1 VDSKITRENKKGLHM
16 IKKRMAWGLATLLVS
31 IFFYSQPLVRR
42 ALAESSPALKSVY
55 PGLAT
60 GVLQWATLAEM
71 DKGTLLRGDGVE
83 IQASFSEKILGRMKP
98 EIRKELEKNMFFLLE
113 QEAIKKLIKR
123 DAKAMG
129 ISVDEP
135 EKEMGQA
142 YVNRLTK
149 DLTVTEAE
157 ARAFYDSNKEMV
169 GGMPFEKVKGSIEPF
184 LLQQKKQ
191 EIIDAHIANLGKE
204 AHVRLNRDW
213 VKKQAQL
220 ALDNPV
226 DRARMSGKPTMAEF
240 GATGCVP
247 CDMMQPILERLRKKY
262 PDQLN
267 VVFVHVRENQ
277 LLAARFGIRA
287 IPVQVFYDT
296 KGKEVFR
303 HQGFYAEAD
312 VVKQV
317 KELGVE

>member
-1 VDSKITRENKKGLHM
+1 M
-16 IKKRMAWGLATLLVS
+16 IKKQMVWGLATLLVS
-31 IFFYSQPLVRR
+31 VFLYSQPVVSN
-42 ALAESSPALKSVY
+42 ALAESTPTVESVY

-60 GVLQWATLAEM
+60 GVLQSATLAEM
-71 DKGTLLRGDGVE
+71 DKGALLQGDGIE
-83 IQASFSEKILGRMKP
+83 IRENFTEKIFGQVTP
-98 EIRKELEKNMFFLLE
+98 DIQKELEKNMFFLLE
-113 QEAIKKLIKR
+113 QEAIQKLIER

-129 ISVDEP
+129 ISVDQP

-142 YVNRLTK
+142 YVNRLTRG
-149 DLTVTEAE
+149 LTVTEAE

-169 GGMPFEKVKGSIEPF
+169 GGMPFEQVKESIEPF

-213 VKKQAQL
+213 VKQQADL

-226 DRARMSGKPTMAEF
+226 DRARMSGKPTIAEF

-247 CDMMQPILERLRKKY
+247 CDMMQPILEKLRKKY
-262 PDQLN
+262 PDKLN

-277 LLAARFGIRA
+277 MLGARFGIRV
-287 IPVQVFYDT
+287 IPVQVFYDA

-312 VVKQV
+312 VLKQI
-317 KELGVE
+317 KKLGVN